1 MNQFHQNIDIVDI
14 RDYKLKFVCGYDS
27 HFC

>member
-14 RDYKLKFVCGYDS
+14 RDYRLEFVRGNDL